1 MIIWAAYNL
10 GHKYM
15 LSKMLLFLKNKFQ
28 LILLLVNINN
38 NWKMKKYKIISYVLL
53 GIGLSFY
60 LNDIKDILFNK
71 TRASEIIKNPNYSLE
86 EHNMPSFVKASEHA
100 IQAVVHIK
108 SKYTSNEIYG
118 YYDPFY
124 GNRFFNQPK
133 ENIASGSGVIIS
145 EDGYIITNRHVINN
159 AKEIEVVL
167 NDKRTYNAK
176 ILGEDSNSDLAL
188 LKIEEKM
195 LPFLKF
201 GNSNNLRIGEWV
213 LAVGNPYNLNSTVT
227 AGIISAKSRKIN
239 ILNDGGIESFI
250 QTDAAIN
257 SGNSGGAL
265 INTNGNLIG
274 INTAIQSKTGS
285 FSGYGFAIPS
295 NMVEKI
301 INDLKIYGEVRRAY
315 IGIHITDINT
325 QVQKDLKL
333 KGLEGVLISK
343 VLKNSAAEIAGLKN
357 LDVILEINSMKVN
370 STSELHELI
379 IQFNPGD
386 KINCKIQRNEEILT
400 VTLSLKS

>member
-1 MIIWAAYNL
+1 
-10 GHKYM
+10 
-15 LSKMLLFLKNKFQ
+15 
-28 LILLLVNINN
+28 
-38 NWKMKKYKIISYVLL
+38 MKKYKVLL
-53 GIGLSFY
+53 GVLLGVCLSLY
-60 LNDIKDILFNK
+60 LQDILSKKTFASDFNDIINNK
-71 TRASEIIKNPNYSLE
+71 VEENNRPN
-86 EHNMPSFVKASEHA
+86 FIKASEHA

-108 SKYTSNEIYG
+108 SKYMSNEIYG

-124 GNRFFNQPK
+124 GKRFFNQPK

-145 EDGYIITNRHVINN
+145 KDGYIITNRHVIND

-167 NDKRTYNAK
+167 NDKRTYSAK
-176 ILGEDSNSDLAL
+176 ILGEDPNSDLAL
-188 LKIEEKM
+188 LKIEENK

-201 GNSNNLRIGEWV
+201 GNSNNLRVGEWV

-295 NMVEKI
+295 NMAEKI
-301 INDLKIYGEVRRAY
+301 INDLKTYGEVRRAY
-315 IGIHITDINT
+315 IGIHIIDINT
-325 QVQKDLKL
+325 QVQKELKL
-333 KGLEGVLISK
+333 SGLEGVLVSK
-343 VLKNSAAEIAGLKN
+343 VLENSAAEIAGIKN
-357 LDVILEINSMKVN
+357 LDVILEINGMKVN
-370 STSELHELI
+370 SISELHEII
-379 IQFNPGD
+379 IQYNPGD
-386 KINCKIQRNEEILT
+386 VIDCTIQRKDQIEKITLLLT
-400 VTLSLKS
+400 S

>member
-1 MIIWAAYNL
+1 
-10 GHKYM
+10 
-15 LSKMLLFLKNKFQ
+15 
-28 LILLLVNINN
+28 
-38 NWKMKKYKIISYVLL
+38 MKKYKVLLYVLL
-53 GIGLSFY
+53 GVSLSFF
-60 LNDIKDILFNK
+60 LQDILSKKTFASDFDDNK
-71 TRASEIIKNPNYSLE
+71 NYQAEESNRPN
-86 EHNMPSFVKASEHA
+86 FIKASEHA

-108 SKYTSNEIYG
+108 SKYISNELYG

-124 GNRFFNQPK
+124 GKRFFNQPK

-159 AKEIEVVL
+159 SEEIEVVL
-167 NDKRTYNAK
+167 NDKRTYSAK
-176 ILGEDSNSDLAL
+176 ILGEDPNSDLAL
-188 LKIEEKM
+188 LKIEENR

-201 GNSNNLRIGEWV
+201 DNSNHVRVGEWV

-265 INTNGNLIG
+265 VNTNGNLIG

-295 NMVEKI
+295 NMAEKI
-301 INDLKIYGEVRRAY
+301 INDLKLYGEVRRAY
-315 IGIHITDINT
+315 IGIHITDINM
-325 QVQKDLKL
+325 QVQKELKL
-333 KGLEGVLISK
+333 NGLEGVLISK
-343 VLKNSAAEIAGLKN
+343 VLANSAAELAGIKD
-357 LDVILEINSMKVN
+357 LDVILEINGIKVN

-386 KINCKIQRNEEILT
+386 KINCTIQREEQIET
-400 VTLSLKS
+400 VTVSLKP

>member
-1 MIIWAAYNL
+1 
-10 GHKYM
+10 
-15 LSKMLLFLKNKFQ
+15 LSKETFASDFKDNKNQKEKE
-28 LILLLVNINN
+28 NN
-38 NWKMKKYKIISYVLL
+38 
-53 GIGLSFY
+53 
-60 LNDIKDILFNK
+60 
-71 TRASEIIKNPNYSLE
+71 RPNFIE
-86 EHNMPSFVKASEHA
+86 ASEHA

-108 SKYTSNEIYG
+108 SKYISNEIYG

-124 GNRFFNQPK
+124 GKRFYKQPK

-159 AKEIEVVL
+159 SEEIEVVL
-167 NDKRTYNAK
+167 NDKRTYNAE

-188 LKIEEKM
+188 LKIDERK

-201 GNSNNLRIGEWV
+201 DNSNNLRVGEWV

-239 ILNDGGIESFI
+239 ILNNGGIESFI

-265 INTNGNLIG
+265 VNTYGNLIG

-295 NMVEKI
+295 NMAEKI

-315 IGIHITDINT
+315 IGIHIADINM
-325 QVQKDLKL
+325 QVQKELKL
-333 KGLEGVLISK
+333 SGLKGVLISK
-343 VLKNSAAEIAGLKN
+343 VLENSAAELAGIKD
-357 LDVILEINSMKVN
+357 LDVILEINGIKVN

-386 KINCKIQRNEEILT
+386 KINCTIQREKQIET

>member
-1 MIIWAAYNL
+1 
-10 GHKYM
+10 
-15 LSKMLLFLKNKFQ
+15 
-28 LILLLVNINN
+28 
-38 NWKMKKYKIISYVLL
+38 MKKYKVLLYVLL
-53 GIGLSFY
+53 GACLTFY
-60 LNDIKDILFNK
+60 LQETLSKKIFASDLNDNK
-71 TRASEIIKNPNYSLE
+71 SSKVEANNRPNFIS
-86 EHNMPSFVKASEHA
+86 ASEHA

-108 SKYTSNEIYG
+108 SKYISKELYG

-124 GNRFFNQPK
+124 GKRFYNQAK

-159 AKEIEVVL
+159 AEEIEVVL

-176 ILGEDSNSDLAL
+176 ILGDDSNSDLAL
-188 LKIEEKM
+188 LKIEEKK

-201 GNSNNLRIGEWV
+201 DNSNHLRVGEWV

-265 INTNGNLIG
+265 VNIDGNLIG

-301 INDLKIYGEVRRAY
+301 ITDLKLYGEVRRAY
-315 IGIHITDINT
+315 IGIHITDINM
-325 QVQKDLKL
+325 QVKEDLKL
-333 KGLEGVLISK
+333 NGLEGVLISK
-343 VLKNSAAEIAGLKN
+343 VLENSAAELSGIKD
-357 LDVILEINSMKVN
+357 LDVILAINGIKVN

-379 IQFNPGD
+379 IQFDPGD
-386 KINCKIQRNEEILT
+386 EINCTIQRKEQIET
-400 VTLSLKS
+400 VTISLKS

>member
-1 MIIWAAYNL
+1 
-10 GHKYM
+10 
-15 LSKMLLFLKNKFQ
+15 
-28 LILLLVNINN
+28 
-38 NWKMKKYKIISYVLL
+38 MKKYKIFLYVIL
-53 GIGLSFY
+53 GVGLSFI
-60 LNDIKDILFNK
+60 LQNILSKNTFANDNNNNKNFNVEENY
-71 TRASEIIKNPNYSLE
+71 RPN
-86 EHNMPSFVKASEHA
+86 FIKASEHA

-108 SKYTSNEIYG
+108 SKYISNEIYR

-124 GNRFFNQPK
+124 GKRFFNQPK
-133 ENIASGSGVIIS
+133 ENVASGSGVIIS
-145 EDGYIITNRHVINN
+145 KDGYIITNRHVINN
-159 AKEIEVVL
+159 AEKIEVVL
-167 NDKRTYNAK
+167 NDKRTYTAE

-188 LKIEEKM
+188 LKIEENE
-195 LPFLKF
+195 LPFLEF
-201 GNSNNLRIGEWV
+201 DNSNKLKVGEWV

-265 INTNGNLIG
+265 VNTKGKLIG

-295 NMVEKI
+295 NMAEKI
-301 INDLKIYGEVRRAY
+301 INDLKSYGEVRRAY

-325 QVQKDLKL
+325 QVKNDLKL
-333 KGLEGVLISK
+333 NGLEGVLISK
-343 VLKNSAAEIAGLKN
+343 VLKNSAADLAGIKD
-357 LDVILEINSMKVN
+357 LDVILEINGFKVN

-386 KINCKIQRNEEILT
+386 EINCTIQREKNIKT

>member
-1 MIIWAAYNL
+1 
-10 GHKYM
+10 
-15 LSKMLLFLKNKFQ
+15 
-28 LILLLVNINN
+28 
-38 NWKMKKYKIISYVLL
+38 MKKYKVLL
-53 GIGLSFY
+53 GVLLGVCLSLY
-60 LNDIKDILFNK
+60 LQDILSKKTFASDFNDIINNK
-71 TRASEIIKNPNYSLE
+71 VEENNRPN
-86 EHNMPSFVKASEHA
+86 FIKASEHA

-108 SKYTSNEIYG
+108 SKYMSNEIYG

-124 GNRFFNQPK
+124 GKRFFNQPK

-145 EDGYIITNRHVINN
+145 KDGYIITNRHVIND

-167 NDKRTYNAK
+167 NDKRTYSAK
-176 ILGEDSNSDLAL
+176 ILGEDPNSDLAL
-188 LKIEEKM
+188 LKIEENK

-201 GNSNNLRIGEWV
+201 DNSNNLRVGEWV

-295 NMVEKI
+295 NMAEKI
-301 INDLKIYGEVRRAY
+301 INDLKTYGEVRRAY
-315 IGIHITDINT
+315 IGIHIIDINT
-325 QVQKDLKL
+325 QVQKELKL
-333 KGLEGVLISK
+333 SGLEGVLVSK
-343 VLKNSAAEIAGLKN
+343 VLENSAAEIAGIKN
-357 LDVILEINSMKVN
+357 LDVILEINGMKVN
-370 STSELHELI
+370 SISELHEII
-379 IQFNPGD
+379 IQYNPGD
-386 KINCKIQRNEEILT
+386 VIDCTIQRKEQIEKITLLLT
-400 VTLSLKS
+400 S

>member
-1 MIIWAAYNL
+1 
-10 GHKYM
+10 
-15 LSKMLLFLKNKFQ
+15 
-28 LILLLVNINN
+28 
-38 NWKMKKYKIISYVLL
+38 MKKYKILLYVLL
-53 GIGLSFY
+53 GVCLSFY
-60 LNDIKDILFNK
+60 LQNILLKNSF
-71 TRASEIIKNPNYSLE
+71 ASDFDKKKSYNIEENNRPN
-86 EHNMPSFVKASEHA
+86 FIKASEHA

-108 SKYTSNEIYG
+108 SKFISNEIYR

-124 GNRFFNQPK
+124 GKRFFNQPK

-159 AKEIEVVL
+159 AEEIEVVL

-188 LKIEEKM
+188 LKISEDK

-201 GNSNNLRIGEWV
+201 DNSNNLRVGEWV

-239 ILNDGGIESFI
+239 LLNDGGLESFI

-265 INTNGNLIG
+265 VNINGDLIG

-295 NMVEKI
+295 NMAEKI
-301 INDLKIYGEVRRAY
+301 INDLKVYGEVRRAY
-315 IGIHITDINT
+315 IGIHIADINM
-325 QVQKDLKL
+325 QVQKELKL
-333 KGLEGVLISK
+333 NGLEGVLISK
-343 VLKNSAAEIAGLKN
+343 VLDNSAAELAGIKE
-357 LDVILEINSMKVN
+357 LDVILEINGIKVN

-386 KINCKIQRNEEILT
+386 EINCKIQREEKMET
-400 VTLSLKS
+400 VTLLLKP

>member
-1 MIIWAAYNL
+1 M
-10 GHKYM
+10 
-15 LSKMLLFLKNKFQ
+15 
-28 LILLLVNINN
+28 NISNYIK
-38 NWKMKKYKIISYVLL
+38 KMKKYKVLLYVLL
-53 GIGLSFY
+53 VLSLSFF
-60 LNDIKDILFNK
+60 LQEILSKKTFASDFNDNK
-71 TRASEIIKNPNYSLE
+71 NYKVEENNRPN
-86 EHNMPSFVKASEHA
+86 FVKASEQA
-100 IQAVVHIK
+100 IKAVVHIK
-108 SKYTSNEIYG
+108 SKYISNEIHG

-124 GNRFFNQPK
+124 GKRFFNQPK

-145 EDGYIITNRHVINN
+145 EDGYIVTNKHVINN
-159 AKEIEVVL
+159 SEEIDVIL
-167 NDKRTYNAK
+167 NDKRTYSAK
-176 ILGEDSNSDLAL
+176 IIGQDPNSDLAL
-188 LKIEEKM
+188 LKIEENR

-201 GNSNNLRIGEWV
+201 DNSNHLRVGEWV

-265 INTNGNLIG
+265 VNINGNLIG

-295 NMVEKI
+295 NMAEKI
-301 INDLKIYGEVRRAY
+301 INDLKLYGEVRRAY
-315 IGIHITDINT
+315 IGIHITDINM
-325 QVQKDLKL
+325 QVKEDLKL
-333 KGLEGVLISK
+333 NGLHGVLISK
-343 VLKNSAAEIAGLKN
+343 VLENSAAEFAGIKD
-357 LDVILEINSMKVN
+357 LDVILEINGIKVN

-386 KINCKIQRNEEILT
+386 KIHCTIEREGQIET

>member
-1 MIIWAAYNL
+1 
-10 GHKYM
+10 
-15 LSKMLLFLKNKFQ
+15 
-28 LILLLVNINN
+28 
-38 NWKMKKYKIISYVLL
+38 MKKYKVLFYVLL
-53 GIGLSFY
+53 GVCLSFY
-60 LNDIKDILFNK
+60 LQDILSKKTFASDFN
-71 TRASEIIKNPNYSLE
+71 ENKNYKVEGNNRPN
-86 EHNMPSFVKASEHA
+86 FIKASEHA

-108 SKYTSNEIYG
+108 SKYISNEIYG

-124 GNRFFNQPK
+124 GKRFFNQPK

-159 AKEIEVVL
+159 SEEIEVVL
-167 NDKRTYNAK
+167 NDKRTYSAK
-176 ILGEDSNSDLAL
+176 ILGEDPNSDLAL
-188 LKIEEKM
+188 LKIEENR
-195 LPFLKF
+195 LSFLKF
-201 GNSNNLRIGEWV
+201 DNSNHLRVGEWV

-265 INTNGNLIG
+265 VNIDGNLIG

-295 NMVEKI
+295 NMAEKI
-301 INDLKIYGEVRRAY
+301 INDLKVYGEVRRAY
-315 IGIHITDINT
+315 IGIHITDINM
-325 QVQKDLKL
+325 QVKEDLKL
-333 KGLEGVLISK
+333 NGLEGVLISK
-343 VLKNSAAEIAGLKN
+343 VLENSAASLAGIKD
-357 LDVILEINSMKVN
+357 LDVILEINGIKVN

-386 KINCKIQRNEEILT
+386 KINCTIQREDLIET

>member
-1 MIIWAAYNL
+1 MKR
-10 GHKYM
+10 HK
-15 LSKMLLFLKNKFQ
+15 
-28 LILLLVNINN
+28 ILL
-38 NWKMKKYKIISYVLL
+38 YVL
-53 GIGLSFY
+53 IGASLSFY
-60 LNDIKDILFNK
+60 LQNILSKNSFASDFDNNK
-71 TRASEIIKNPNYSLE
+71 SYNIE
-86 EHNMPSFVKASEHA
+86 EVNRPSFIKASEHA

-108 SKYTSNEIYG
+108 SKFISNEIYR

-124 GNRFFNQPK
+124 GKRFFNQPK

-145 EDGYIITNRHVINN
+145 TDGYIITNRHVINN
-159 AKEIEVVL
+159 AEEIEVVL
-167 NDKRTYNAK
+167 NDKRTYSAK

-188 LKIEEKM
+188 LKIEENK

-201 GNSNNLRIGEWV
+201 DNSNNLRVGEWV

-239 ILNDGGIESFI
+239 LLNDGGIESFI

-265 INTNGNLIG
+265 VNTNGNLIG

-295 NMVEKI
+295 NMAEKI
-301 INDLKIYGEVRRAY
+301 INDLKVYGEVRRAY
-315 IGIHITDINT
+315 IGIHITDINM

-333 KGLEGVLISK
+333 NGLEGVLISK
-343 VLKNSAAEIAGLKN
+343 VLDNSAAELAGIKD
-357 LDVILEINSMKVN
+357 LDVILEINGIKVN

-386 KINCKIQRNEEILT
+386 EINCTIQRGEKVET

>member
-1 MIIWAAYNL
+1 
-10 GHKYM
+10 
-15 LSKMLLFLKNKFQ
+15 
-28 LILLLVNINN
+28 
-38 NWKMKKYKIISYVLL
+38 MKKYKILIYVLF
-53 GIGLSFY
+53 GAILSFF
-60 LNDIKDILFNK
+60 LEDMFSKETFASDFNDNK
-71 TRASEIIKNPNYSLE
+71 NHKVEENNRPN
-86 EHNMPSFVKASEHA
+86 FIKASEHA

-108 SKYTSNEIYG
+108 SKYISNEIYG

-124 GNRFFNQPK
+124 GKRFFNQPK

-145 EDGYIITNRHVINN
+145 EDGFIITNKHVINN
-159 AKEIEVVL
+159 AEEIEVVL
-167 NDKRTYNAK
+167 NDKRTYSAK

-188 LKIEEKM
+188 LKIDENK
-195 LPFLKF
+195 LPFLEF
-201 GNSNNLRIGEWV
+201 DNSNNLKVGEWV

-301 INDLKIYGEVRRAY
+301 INDLKLYGEVRRAY
-315 IGIHITDINT
+315 IGIHITDINM
-325 QVQKDLKL
+325 QVQKELKL
-333 KGLEGVLISK
+333 NGLEGVLISK
-343 VLKNSAAEIAGLKN
+343 VLENSAAELAGIN
-357 LDVILEINSMKVN
+357 DLDIILEINGIKVN

-386 KINCKIQRNEEILT
+386 EINCTIQREEQIEI

>member
-1 MIIWAAYNL
+1 
-10 GHKYM
+10 
-15 LSKMLLFLKNKFQ
+15 
-28 LILLLVNINN
+28 
-38 NWKMKKYKIISYVLL
+38 MKKYKILSYILL
-53 GIGLSFY
+53 GVLLSFY
-60 LNDIKDILFNK
+60 LQNIL
-71 TRASEIIKNPNYSLE
+71 
-86 EHNMPSFVKASEHA
+86 SEHA
-100 IQAVVHIK
+100 YASDTDDNTYKTNTSNNTPSLTEASEQAIKSVVHIK
-108 SKYTSNEIYG
+108 SKYLSNEIYG

-124 GNRFFNQPK
+124 GRRYFNQPK

-159 AKEIEVVL
+159 AEEIEVVL

-176 ILGEDSNSDLAL
+176 ILGEDPNSDLAL
-188 LKIEEKM
+188 LKIKEEN
-195 LPFLKF
+195 LPFMEF
-201 GNSNNLRIGEWV
+201 DNSNNLKVGEWV

-265 INTNGNLIG
+265 VNINGKLIG

-295 NMVEKI
+295 NMAKKI
-301 INDLKIYGEVRRAY
+301 ITDLKVYGEVRRAY

-325 QVQKDLKL
+325 QIQKQLDLNGL
-333 KGLEGVLISK
+333 KGVLISK
-343 VLKNSAAEIAGLKN
+343 VLKNSAAEIAGIKD
-357 LDVILEINSMKVN
+357 LDVILEINGTEVN

-379 IQFNPGD
+379 IQFDPGE
-386 KINCKIQRNEEILT
+386 KINCTIQRKDQIEKI
-400 VTLSLKS
+400 TLSLQS

>member
-1 MIIWAAYNL
+1 
-10 GHKYM
+10 
-15 LSKMLLFLKNKFQ
+15 
-28 LILLLVNINN
+28 
-38 NWKMKKYKIISYVLL
+38 MKKYKVLSYILL
-53 GIGLSFY
+53 GVCLSFY
-60 LNDIKDILFNK
+60 LQDILSKKTFASDSNDNK
-71 TRASEIIKNPNYSLE
+71 NHKVEENNRPN
-86 EHNMPSFVKASEHA
+86 FIKASEQA

-108 SKYTSNEIYG
+108 SKYISNEIYG

-124 GNRFFNQPK
+124 GKRFFNQPK
-133 ENIASGSGVIIS
+133 ENIANGSGVIIS
-145 EDGYIITNRHVINN
+145 DDGYIITNKHVINN
-159 AKEIEVVL
+159 AEEIEVVL
-167 NDKRTYNAK
+167 NDKRTYSAE

-188 LKIEEKM
+188 LKIEENK

-201 GNSNNLRIGEWV
+201 DNSNNLRVGEWV

-265 INTNGNLIG
+265 VNTNGNLIG

-295 NMVEKI
+295 NMAEKI
-301 INDLKIYGEVRRAY
+301 INDLKLFGEVRRAY
-315 IGIHITDINT
+315 IGIHITDINM
-325 QVQKDLKL
+325 QVQKELKL
-333 KGLEGVLISK
+333 KGLKGVLISK
-343 VLKNSAAEIAGLKN
+343 VLENSAAELAGIKN
-357 LDVILEINSMKVN
+357 LDVILEINGIKVN
-370 STSELHELI
+370 STSELHEII

-386 KINCKIQRNEEILT
+386 EINCTIQREEQIET

>member
-1 MIIWAAYNL
+1 
-10 GHKYM
+10 
-15 LSKMLLFLKNKFQ
+15 
-28 LILLLVNINN
+28 
-38 NWKMKKYKIISYVLL
+38 MKKYKVLLYVLL
-53 GIGLSFY
+53 GVSLSFF
-60 LNDIKDILFNK
+60 LQDILSKKTFASDFNDN
-71 TRASEIIKNPNYSLE
+71 KNYKVEENNRPN
-86 EHNMPSFVKASEHA
+86 FIKASEHA
-100 IQAVVHIK
+100 IKAVVHIK
-108 SKYTSNEIYG
+108 SKYISNEIYG

-124 GNRFFNQPK
+124 GKRFFNQPK

-159 AKEIEVVL
+159 SEEIEVVL
-167 NDKRTYNAK
+167 NDKRTYSAK
-176 ILGEDSNSDLAL
+176 ILGEDPNSDLAL
-188 LKIEEKM
+188 LKIEENR

-201 GNSNNLRIGEWV
+201 DNSNHLRVGEWV

-265 INTNGNLIG
+265 VNIEGNLIG

-295 NMVEKI
+295 NMAEKI
-301 INDLKIYGEVRRAY
+301 INDLKVYGEVRRAY
-315 IGIHITDINT
+315 IGIHITDINM
-325 QVQKDLKL
+325 QVKEDLKL
-333 KGLEGVLISK
+333 NGLEGVLISK
-343 VLKNSAAEIAGLKN
+343 VLENSAASLAGIKD
-357 LDVILEINSMKVN
+357 LDVILEINGIKVN

-386 KINCKIQRNEEILT
+386 KINCTIQREDLIET

>member
-1 MIIWAAYNL
+1 
-10 GHKYM
+10 
-15 LSKMLLFLKNKFQ
+15 
-28 LILLLVNINN
+28 
-38 NWKMKKYKIISYVLL
+38 MKKYKILIYVLL
-53 GIGLSFY
+53 GVFLSFC
-60 LNDIKDILFNK
+60 LEDILSKDSFASDFKENK
-71 TRASEIIKNPNYSLE
+71 NHKGEEKNRPN
-86 EHNMPSFVKASEHA
+86 FIKASEHA

-108 SKYTSNEIYG
+108 SKYISNEIFG

-124 GNRFFNQPK
+124 GKKFFNQPK

-145 EDGYIITNRHVINN
+145 EDGYIITNKHVINN

-167 NDKRTYNAK
+167 NDKRKYNAK
-176 ILGEDSNSDLAL
+176 IIGKDSNTDLAL
-188 LKIEEKM
+188 LKIKESK
-195 LPFLKF
+195 LPFLEF
-201 GNSNNLRIGEWV
+201 DNSNNLRVGEWV

-239 ILNDGGIESFI
+239 ILNNGGIESFI

-265 INTNGNLIG
+265 VNTYGNLIG

-295 NMVEKI
+295 NMAEKI

-315 IGIHITDINT
+315 IGIHIADINM
-325 QVQKDLKL
+325 QVQKELKL
-333 KGLEGVLISK
+333 SGLKGVLISK
-343 VLKNSAAEIAGLKN
+343 VLENSAAEIAGIKD
-357 LDVILEINSMKVN
+357 LDVILEINGIKVN

-379 IQFNPGD
+379 IQFDPGD
-386 KINCKIQRNEEILT
+386 EINCTIQREEKIET

>member
-1 MIIWAAYNL
+1 MKRY
-10 GHKYM
+10 K
-15 LSKMLLFLKNKFQ
+15 
-28 LILLLVNINN
+28 ILL
-38 NWKMKKYKIISYVLL
+38 YVM
-53 GIGLSFY
+53 IGASLSFY
-60 LNDIKDILFNK
+60 LQNILSKNSFASDFDNNKSYNIEEFN
-71 TRASEIIKNPNYSLE
+71 RPN
-86 EHNMPSFVKASEHA
+86 FIKASEHA
-100 IQAVVHIK
+100 IKAVVHIK
-108 SKYTSNEIYG
+108 SKFISNEIYR

-124 GNRFFNQPK
+124 GKRFFNQPK

-145 EDGYIITNRHVINN
+145 ADGYIITNRHVIND
-159 AKEIEVVL
+159 AEEIEVVL
-167 NDKRTYNAK
+167 NDKRTYSAK

-188 LKIEEKM
+188 LKIEENN

-201 GNSNNLRIGEWV
+201 DNSNNLRVGEWV

-239 ILNDGGIESFI
+239 LLNDGGIESFI

-265 INTNGNLIG
+265 VNTNGNLIG

-295 NMVEKI
+295 NMAEKI
-301 INDLKIYGEVRRAY
+301 INDLKLYGEVRRAY
-315 IGIHITDINT
+315 IGIHITDINM
-325 QVQKDLKL
+325 QVQKKLKL
-333 KGLEGVLISK
+333 NGLEGVLISK
-343 VLKNSAAEIAGLKN
+343 VLDNSAAELAGLKD
-357 LDVILEINSMKVN
+357 LDVILEINGIKVN

-386 KINCKIQRNEEILT
+386 EINCTIQRGKKIEI

>member
-1 MIIWAAYNL
+1 
-10 GHKYM
+10 
-15 LSKMLLFLKNKFQ
+15 
-28 LILLLVNINN
+28 
-38 NWKMKKYKIISYVLL
+38 MKKYKILIYVLL
-53 GIGLSFY
+53 GVCLSFF
-60 LNDIKDILFNK
+60 LQDILSKETFASDFKDNK
-71 TRASEIIKNPNYSLE
+71 KNKGEEKNRPN
-86 EHNMPSFVKASEHA
+86 FIKASEHA

-108 SKYTSNEIYG
+108 SKYISNEIYG

-124 GNRFFNQPK
+124 GKRFFNQPK

-159 AKEIEVVL
+159 AEEIEVVL

-176 ILGEDSNSDLAL
+176 ILGEDSNTDLAL
-188 LKIEEKM
+188 LKIEESK
-195 LPFLKF
+195 LPFLEF
-201 GNSNNLRIGEWV
+201 DNSNNLRVGEWV

-239 ILNDGGIESFI
+239 ILNNGGIESFI

-265 INTNGNLIG
+265 VNTYGNLIG

-295 NMVEKI
+295 NMAEKI

-315 IGIHITDINT
+315 IGIHIADINM
-325 QVQKDLKL
+325 QVQKELKL
-333 KGLEGVLISK
+333 SGLKGVLISK
-343 VLKNSAAEIAGLKN
+343 VLENSAAELAGIKD
-357 LDVILEINSMKVN
+357 LDVILEINGIKVN

-379 IQFNPGD
+379 IQFDPGD
-386 KINCKIQRNEEILT
+386 EINCTIQREEKIET
-400 VTLSLKS
+400 VRLSLKS